1 GANMAISYLQGKLYE
16 AIEKHYAEAVEEGA
30 KEFRKHYP
38 SAASLKQAAGLDALR
53 QPINALLA
61 DAMRATRRGPPD
73 PKAFGKDRVAGLR
86 ALVAYLKGVKAD
98 KGAVKKFDTAA
109 HAYVEAMGGVVEKL
123 AALRLDLDPIAG
135 DIGRRADF
143 LGRTGTYLEDLFWE
157 VIPVAAAVP
166 VAYYQWLDVHN
177 LAGLFKRLGG
187 RVDGLA
193 SEIRAVAAS
202 YDHEL
207 DALYAELQAISE
219 ALVDFGERQ

>member
-1 GANMAISYLQGKLYE
+1 MPDPIWRDNNIVDRAWKGDVDVRAKL
-16 AIEKHYAEAVEEGA
+16 A
-30 KEFRKHYP
+30 EFRGQGRK
-38 SAASLKQAAGLDALR
+38 
-53 QPINALLA
+53 LLIAPWVKNECIEGDWTA
-61 DAMRATRRGPPD
+61 DTGG
-73 PKAFGKDRVAGLR
+73 KAFGKDRVAGLR
-86 ALVAYLKGVKAD
+86 ALVACLKGVKAD
-98 KGAVKKFDTAA
+98 KGAVKTFDTAA

-123 AALRLDLDPIAG
+123 AALRIDLDPIAA

-166 VAYYQWLDVHN
+166 VAYCQWLDVHN
-177 LAGLFKRLGG
+177 LAGLFERLGG

-207 DALYAELQAISE
+207 EALYAELQANSE